1 MLFHLFFSAGQDLP
15 ISYVDLML
23 IALRGF
29 QVILFSWNFSSDF
42 HKEAGLISPYVSHQ
56 AAVLSEFFSLLTDS
70 RNLCRQQESLR
81 AKLL

>member
-1 MLFHLFFSAGQDLP
+1 MLCCFVCFFSTGQDLP

-42 HKEAGLISPYVSHQ
+42 HKEAGLINPFVSHQ
-56 AAVLSEFFSLLTDS
+56 VAILSEFSASSQTAGIFADS
-70 RNLCRQQESLR
+70 RSL
-81 AKLL
+81 